1 MRILLFFLL
10 AQAGISDLVQQA
22 AASGRVVGCA
32 DSPSDRISA
41 PSMMIAPGA
50 PPVLSF
56 RTFDAT
62 ERGRLSDVG
71 LMTDDAGH

>member
-1 MRILLFFLL
+1 MSRILLLLLL
-10 AQAGISDLVQQA
+10 APVTTSDLVRQTA
-22 AASGRVVGCA
+22 NSGRVVGCA
-32 DSPSDRISA
+32 ESPSDRVA
-41 PSMMIAPGA
+41 PPMMLAPGA

-56 RTFDAT
+56 RNFDAA